1 VTEAEIVVTPPT
13 ITLAY
18 PTLLLEDEIKMNV
31 YFTLDQEVDLSK
43 MGMITWTSKPSK
55 VDISTADAVIP
66 GGAFSE
72 QNGLYFV
79 STNGIPAQNLGDMIY
94 FCIYVE
100 LEDGSICYGRQV
112 SYSPTTYAYGQ
123 LKKDISLEHKA
134 LFVAL
139 LNYGA
144 AAQEYLGYKTDAL
157 INADLTAEQQ
167 ALAEEFNSDMAHGVA
182 APDAVKA
189 GEFVRSKPGFPGRQP
204 NISLDAAF
212 AINYYFTP
220 GYEVVGEMTFY
231 YWNAADYAS
240 ADVLTTENATGEIV
254 MTEKAGVYGATI
266 SGIAAKDVDSALYAC
281 GVYTA
286 ADGNTYC
293 TGILPY
299 SLGAYCGSQVSKGGA
314 TAPLAAAIAVYGY
327 YAAAFFG

>member
-1 VTEAEIVVTPPT
+1 MVH
-13 ITLAY
+13 
-18 PTLLLEDEIKMNV
+18 N
-31 YFTLDQEVDLSK
+31 
-43 MGMITWTSKPSK
+43 
-55 VDISTADAVIP
+55 
-66 GGAFSE
+66 
-72 QNGLYFV
+72 
-79 STNGIPAQNLGDMIY
+79 
-94 FCIYVE
+94 
-100 LEDGSICYGRQV
+100 
-112 SYSPTTYAYGQ
+112 
-123 LKKDISLEHKA
+123 
-134 LFVAL
+134 
-139 LNYGA
+139 
-144 AAQEYLGYKTDAL
+144 
-157 INADLTAEQQ
+157 
-167 ALAEEFNSDMAHGVA
+167 VA

-189 GEFVRSKPGFPGRQP
+189 GEFIRNKEAYPIRQP
-204 NISLDAAF
+204 NIALDAAF

-220 GYEVVGEMTFY
+220 GYEVVGDMKFY

-327 YAAAFFG
+327 YAAAYFAQI